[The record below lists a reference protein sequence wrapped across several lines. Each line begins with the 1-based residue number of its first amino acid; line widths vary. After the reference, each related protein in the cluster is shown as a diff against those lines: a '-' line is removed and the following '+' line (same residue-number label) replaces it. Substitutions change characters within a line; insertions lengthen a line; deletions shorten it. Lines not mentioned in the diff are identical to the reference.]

1 MTAKD
6 FLNFKKPHFWIALI
20 TIVVLILASVVAVL
34 DKEEPA
40 EPVDVPAEEVE
51 VEVEVEEVTEEP
63 EKTDSEII
71 LERFSSMD
79 WEKVKSNA
87 KKFGEE
93 GWEEGIVLLAELPG
107 EKIAL
112 YGYND
117 EEYKLRGVAVD
128 HNDNVNYFDWE
139 YTSNK
144 TYIQPEMY
152 WNAGANQL
160 QITLNLYSG
169 EGVNAEELHVLV
181 VHDTKTMED
190 FVLRSSDYLMEI
202 EDRMAGTGTVVGEY
216 VDIKLG
222 QTMMLEFT
230 PVKTADG
237 EETILKLH
245 QAIIYLN
252 PSKDGYI
259 FEIGDIGVEPEKRT
273 AKIKIE
279 GDDEEFTEIQ
289 YISEEAF
296 SIWYPEYILEPYK
309 IHNHEGFVV
318 PGQGEESLVKVILVP
333 EGDMELTDSYLK
345 EAAGNYKSS
354 GEYKKVTVS
363 KVKKLEAESKGVTIR
378 MIEVVHDDTADRFY
392 IVESKDQALLV
403 TASMTKESLEGMGAR
418 ITKMLQTITFAEKAE
433 KTEE

>member
-20 TIVVLILASVVAVL
+20 AIIVLIFAGVVAVL

-40 EPVDVPAEEVE
+40 EPVDVPAEEAE

-71 LERFSSMD
+71 LERFRSMD
-79 WEKVKSNA
+79 WNDVKANA
-87 KKFGEE
+87 KEFGEE
-93 GWEEGIVLLAELPG
+93 GWEDGIVVLAKLPNAG
-107 EKIAL
+107 ITL

-117 EEYKLRGVAVD
+117 ADYKLQGVAID
-128 HNDNVNYFDWE
+128 YNDNVNYFDWV

-144 TYIQPEMY
+144 SYIQPEMY
-152 WNAGANQL
+152 WNASANQL
-160 QITLNLYSG
+160 QVTLNLYSG

-181 VHDTKTMED
+181 VHDTMTMED

-202 EDRMAGTGTVVGEY
+202 EDRMAGTGTVVGDY

-230 PVKTADG
+230 PVKTVDG
-237 EETILKLH
+237 EETTLKLH

-273 AKIKIE
+273 AKIELE
-279 GDDEEFTEIQ
+279 GNEEEFTEIQ
-289 YISEEAF
+289 YISEEGF

-345 EAAGNYKSS
+345 EAAGNFKSS

-363 KVKKLEAESKGVTIR
+363 KIKTLKSEDKNIKIK

-392 IVESKDQALLV
+392 IVEGKDQALLV

-418 ITKMLQTITFAEKAE
+418 ITKMLQTITFEKSE
-433 KTEE
+433 

>member
-20 TIVVLILASVVAVL
+20 AIIVLIFAGVVAVL

-40 EPVDVPAEEVE
+40 EPVDVPAEEAE

-71 LERFSSMD
+71 LERFRSMD
-79 WEKVKSNA
+79 WDDVKANA
-87 KKFGEE
+87 KEFGEE
-93 GWEEGIVLLAELPG
+93 GWEDGIVVLAKLPNAG
-107 EKIAL
+107 ITL

-117 EEYKLRGVAVD
+117 ADYKLQGVAID
-128 HNDNVNYFDWE
+128 YNENVNYFDWV

-152 WNAGANQL
+152 WNASANQL

-202 EDRMAGTGTVVGEY
+202 EDRMAGTGTVVGDY

-230 PVKTADG
+230 PVKTVDG
-237 EETILKLH
+237 EETTLKLH

-273 AKIKIE
+273 AKIELE
-279 GDDEEFTEIQ
+279 GNEEEFTEIQ
-289 YISEEAF
+289 YISEEGF

-318 PGQGEESLVKVILVP
+318 PGQGEESLVKVILVS

-345 EAAGNYKSS
+345 EAAGNFKTS

-363 KVKKLEAESKGVTIR
+363 KIKTLKSEDKNVKIK

-392 IVESKDQALLV
+392 IVEGKDQALLV

-418 ITKMLQTITFAEKAE
+418 ITKMLQTITFEKSE
-433 KTEE
+433 